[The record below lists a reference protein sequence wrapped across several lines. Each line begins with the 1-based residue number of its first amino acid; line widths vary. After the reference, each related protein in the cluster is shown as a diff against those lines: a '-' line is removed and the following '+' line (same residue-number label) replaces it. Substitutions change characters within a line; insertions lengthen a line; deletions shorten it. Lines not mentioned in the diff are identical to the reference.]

1 MDIATWLQSQWAAV
15 SAAPVAYLVTVV
27 IIWAAAVRFTRSR
40 LGDEAAAARERV
52 EHFRQR
58 VSELEGEKSELL
70 NKLQAHGE
78 DIAAI
83 KHELAT
89 RPRIFVSPDEPK
101 DTKPGDLWFQ

>member
-1 MDIATWLQSQWAAV
+1 VDIASWLQSQWAAI
-15 SAAPVAYLVTVV
+15 SAAPAVYLVTIV
-27 IIWAAAVRFTRSR
+27 IIWVAAAKFTRSR

-58 VSELEGEKSELL
+58 VSELEGQKSELL

-89 RPRIFVSPDEPK
+89 RPRIYVGPDEPK
-101 DTKPGDLWFQ
+101 DAKDGDLWVQ